1 MAEASKSTAASHDHY
16 ENPEAMGGSRGGS
29 KIGKELGAAVKK
41 EVVGETL
48 ADSDNDEEPYYY

>member
-1 MAEASKSTAASHDHY
+1 MAEASKSPAASHDHY
-16 ENPEAMGGSRGGS
+16 ENPEAMGGGGGG